1 MCGRFTITVTIG
13 FSRRFGVAESSVTIE
28 PRYNIAPSQQVPVI
42 IPGHEEGSPRLLT
55 SMSWGLVPSWTKEPK
70 FGHFI
75 NARAENLL
83 EKKFFR
89 DAALHRRCLI
99 PATGFYEWKHDCGKK
114 IPYYIRRKDGALFAF
129 AGIYEAWQA
138 PGQEPVL
145 TCAIITTGPDSVVAP
160 FHNRMPA
167 ILEETM
173 EDTWIS
179 APAWQP
185 ADLGSLLAPYP
196 SGLLE
201 AYQVSPAVNSTSAD
215 GPDLIKSV
223 GQETLF

>member
-1 MCGRFTITVTIG
+1 
-13 FSRRFGVAESSVTIE
+13 
-28 PRYNIAPSQQVPVI
+28 
-42 IPGHEEGSPRLLT
+42 
-55 SMSWGLVPSWTKEPK
+55 
-70 FGHFI
+70 
-75 NARAENLL
+75 
-83 EKKFFR
+83 
-89 DAALHRRCLI
+89 
-99 PATGFYEWKHDCGKK
+99 
-114 IPYYIRRKDGALFAF
+114 
-129 AGIYEAWQA
+129 
-138 PGQEPVL
+138 
-145 TCAIITTGPDSVVAP
+145 
-160 FHNRMPA
+160 MPA